1 MIRRR
6 APAVALS
13 ALTLAVTLALSLA
26 NACAPIV
33 AEPLSHAPVNS
44 GCPDV
49 NTCDRYVVPNVT
61 TKAQCN
67 KGSCDYGRPDYA
79 FKVVVNVP
87 DSSFFA
93 PGRTFVLSNTD
104 LAAQPGLTT
113 TSTCKP
119 PSCVQLPPL
128 VVATGK
134 YRTTTAASTTVGLP
148 LAEGTSLPVRVS
160 FVKLLDDSPTS
171 TSVVEVAPLGIPLDP
186 FFTSSRFVRAT
197 TASPEELSYF
207 DAVTAGRYLRI
218 AYPQPPYDEVFPPAI
233 GPVIERDGSFDD
245 FVLGAKS
252 SPLDDDTEAGDSR
265 RAFVSHAEGLDGWK
279 TWLVDATSQRRISNI
294 RTLSGRKT
302 DVRLDTVGQSL
313 GGGSRALKAAEVIVA
328 PPDGWLGVPRF
339 QSALPGGQGL
349 EAVDVPSFP
358 GPASVTG
365 VVASGDGTLTGV
377 PSKLLFSSTALRRTG
392 GTVPTPLLRYSAAV
406 ATDETG
412 RFATVLPPGTYDVTI
427 EPADWTGFAKVK
439 DTFDTSNGLAKTY
452 LPPPR
457 TLATGRVVL
466 ADGRPLAEADIL
478 ALPSERPVTGTPVR
492 PRPARART
500 DREGGFSFQVDQ
512 GQFDLVVDPQA
523 GTGFPRVTQARSF
536 GTGTADIGEIVVPP
550 PARLAFTLRDP
561 LGNNGNGNPMVGAMV
576 RVFAEAPGRGPPAV
590 EIGRA
595 TTNAKGEVEI
605 LLAPQPR

>member
-1 MIRRR
+1 VIRRR

-13 ALTLAVTLALSLA
+13 ALALTLVLG
-26 NACAPIV
+26 NACSPIV

-49 NTCDRYVVPNVT
+49 NTCDRYIVPNVT

-67 KGSCDYGRPDYA
+67 KGSCDFGRPDYA

-128 VVATGK
+128 VIATGK
-134 YRTTTAASTTVGLP
+134 YRTTTAASTTIGLP
-148 LAEGTSLPVRVS
+148 LAENTSLPVRVS

-171 TSVVEVAPLGIPLDP
+171 TSVVEVAPLGIPLEP

-197 TASPEELSYF
+197 TTSPEELSYF

-218 AYPQPPYDEVFPPAI
+218 AYPEPPYDEMFPPAI
-233 GPVIERDGSFDD
+233 GPVTERDGFFDD

-252 SPLDDDTEAGDSR
+252 TPLDDDTDAGDAR
-265 RAFVSHAEGLDGWK
+265 RAFVSRAEGLDGWK
-279 TWLVDATSQRRISNI
+279 IWLVDGTSQRRISNT

-302 DVRLDTVGQSL
+302 DVRLDTVGQSVV
-313 GGGSRALKAAEVIVA
+313 GGGSRALRDAEVIVA
-328 PPDGWLGVPRF
+328 PPDGWLGVPLF
-339 QSALPGGQGL
+339 QSALPNGQGL
-349 EAVDVPSFP
+349 EAVDIPSFP

-377 PSKLLFSSTALRRTG
+377 PSKLLFTSTGLRRADG
-392 GTVPTPLLRYSAAV
+392 KADTPLLRYSAAV

-412 RFATVLPPGTYDVTI
+412 HFATVLPPGRYDVTI
-427 EPADWTGFAKVK
+427 EPAEGTGFAKVK
-439 DTFDTSNGLAKTY
+439 ATFDTSDGLAKTY
-452 LPPPR
+452 LPPLR

-478 ALPSERPVTGTPVR
+478 ALPADRPVVGTPVR

-595 TTNAKGEVEI
+595 TTNTKGEVEI